1 MLSNNEIPKY
11 YGAFRERVLNGE
23 IPVCENISLYM
34 NLVDKRIADPRY
46 YYDLDAVER
55 FVNFC
60 ENEMTLTDGSD
71 LVLLD
76 SFKLWAEDIF
86 GWYYFEPRSV
96 YKPGVGFVQQLIK
109 RRLINKQYL
118 IVGRG
123 AAKSLY
129 STCVQ
134 SYFLVCDKS
143 TTHQIAVAPTMAQ
156 GDEIL
161 SPLRTAIARSRGPY
175 FKFLTAGSLQ
185 NTTGSKANR
194 QKLCST
200 KKGIENFLT
209 NSLLEVKPMSV
220 DKLQTWRVKVISIDE
235 WLSGDTREDVVT
247 AVEESASKNDDYL
260 ILLTSSEG
268 TVRNGIGDTMKL
280 ELKKILHGEYPNPY
294 VSIWYYQLDDKKEV
308 ADPALWVKANPNL
321 GLTVTYETYKR
332 EVDRAEHNP
341 SQVNET
347 LAKRFGIPMSGMSF
361 FFTYEQTKPHPRI
374 DFWNMPCSM
383 GADLSRGDDFCAF
396 GFWFPLGGTKFGYKA
411 RCYITSK
418 TYIDLPMATKQK
430 YDDFIRE
437 GSLVVMD
444 GVVLDMLDVYEDLM
458 DFIEH
463 SKYDVRAMGFD
474 PYNAKDF
481 VERYT
486 RDYGPY
492 GVEKVIQGAKTESVP
507 LGEIRNMAEDRLI
520 IFDQAIVQFCME
532 HCIALEDTNGNRK
545 LSKER
550 YSQKIDA
557 VAAMLDAYVAY
568 KLHTDNFE

>member
-1 MLSNNEIPKY
+1 
-11 YGAFRERVLNGE
+11 
-23 IPVCENISLYM
+23 
-34 NLVDKRIADPRY
+34 
-46 YYDLDAVER
+46 
-55 FVNFC
+55 
-60 ENEMTLTDGSD
+60 
-71 LVLLD
+71 
-76 SFKLWAEDIF
+76 
-86 GWYYFEPRSV
+86 
-96 YKPGVGFVQQLIK
+96 
-109 RRLINKQYL
+109 
-118 IVGRG
+118 
-123 AAKSLY
+123 
-129 STCVQ
+129 
-134 SYFLVCDKS
+134 
-143 TTHQIAVAPTMAQ
+143 
-156 GDEIL
+156 
-161 SPLRTAIARSRGPY
+161 
-175 FKFLTAGSLQ
+175 
-185 NTTGSKANR
+185 
-194 QKLCST
+194 
-200 KKGIENFLT
+200 
-209 NSLLEVKPMSV
+209 
-220 DKLQTWRVKVISIDE
+220 
-235 WLSGDTREDVVT
+235 
-247 AVEESASKNDDYL
+247 
-260 ILLTSSEG
+260 
-268 TVRNGIGDTMKL
+268 
-280 ELKKILHGEYPNPY
+280 
-294 VSIWYYQLDDKKEV
+294 
-308 ADPALWVKANPNL
+308 
-321 GLTVTYETYKR
+321 
-332 EVDRAEHNP
+332 
-341 SQVNET
+341 
-347 LAKRFGIPMSGMSF
+347 MSGMSF
-361 FFTYEQTKPHPRI
+361 FFTFEQTKPHPRI

-418 TYIDLPMATKQK
+418 TYIDLPMATKQR